1 MKWVKELAVK
11 RGVGVLIPIIL
22 QKSRKSRSCKSNQGK
37 ENPRKRKKK
46 TLNSFPPGYAE
57 RFGKD

>member
-22 QKSRKSRSCKSNQGK
+22 QKSRKSRSSKSNQGK
-37 ENPRKRKKK
+37 ENPRKRKKR
-46 TLNSFPPGYAE
+46 P
-57 RFGKD
+57 